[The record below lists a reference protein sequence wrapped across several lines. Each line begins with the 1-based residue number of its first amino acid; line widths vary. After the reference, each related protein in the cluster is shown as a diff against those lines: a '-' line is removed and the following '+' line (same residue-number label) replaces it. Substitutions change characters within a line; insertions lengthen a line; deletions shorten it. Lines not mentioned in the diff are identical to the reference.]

1 MSGDNVMNELPPKK
15 LMATVGSG
23 VTKFRNFVINTF
35 FVLVLLLLIVGGL
48 SNCQTQSVPE
58 GSALIVNPT
67 GTIVERSS
75 LPQSLMQV
83 FENSRAPSETEI
95 GPLLEAIDRAATDVR
110 IKLLVLDLDLLVG
123 MSAAHAN
130 GLGDALERFSESG
143 KKVISYGD
151 FYAQSQYHL
160 ASFADAV
167 YMHPYGQI
175 LLTGYGGSSFFIK
188 DLLDKV
194 GVNVHVFRVGE
205 YKSAVEPY
213 TRNDMSEESRMATEQ
228 LYSDLWQHFIADVA
242 RNRELAEHEVQSYAD
257 NILEIVQAS
266 NGDLARAALES
277 QLVDELMTPDQAI
290 ARIAQDVGYADTNSE
305 EFNGIDYATYLSLLE
320 PSDEATPPYIDII
333 TVQGAITLEGDSLAT
348 ANANVIVEL
357 IRRSRR
363 NEETAAIVVR
373 VDSPGGSQFASELI
387 RQELELAQ
395 LGGTPVVASFGSAA
409 ASGGYWLSATA
420 DEIVSEATT
429 ITGSIGIFS
438 VVTTYEKTLSDLGV
452 HTDGVGTT
460 ANTTGLSTLVGINE
474 AMSGVLQA
482 RVEHGYDQFVNLVAK
497 GRSME
502 KEQVLGL
509 AGGRVWS
516 GEAALDLGLVD
527 QLGGLNEALRRA
539 AELAGVTSWQKRHVD
554 PSRDPRSELIA
565 ELLSAQALVKGPIM
579 RALPIV
585 TDLSKALVRL
595 QWLDDPGGLHVMCME
610 CVTPSHESG
619 SLILRQ

>member
-1 MSGDNVMNELPPKK
+1 MSGDNAMNESPPKN
-15 LMATVGSG
+15 LMASVGSG
-23 VTKFRNFVINTF
+23 VTKFRNFVFNTI
-35 FVLVLLLLIVGGL
+35 FVLVLVLLVIGGL

-58 GSALIVNPT
+58 DSALIINPT

-75 LPQSLMQV
+75 LPQSLLQV
-83 FENSRAPSETEI
+83 FENSRAPHETEI
-95 GPLLEAIDRAATDVR
+95 GPLLQAIDRAAIDPR
-110 IKLLVLDLDLLVG
+110 IKLLVLDLDLLLGV
-123 MSAAHAN
+123 SAAHAN
-130 GLGDALERFSESG
+130 GLGDALDRFSDSG
-143 KKVISYGD
+143 KKIISYGD

-167 YMHPYGQI
+167 YMHPFGQI

-205 YKSAVEPY
+205 YKSAVEPF
-213 TRNDMSEESRMATEQ
+213 TRNDMSEESRMASEK

-242 RNRELAEHEVQSYAD
+242 RNRELAEHQVQSYAD

-290 ARIAQDVGYADTNSE
+290 ARIAQDVGYADSNGE
-305 EFNGIDYATYLSLLE
+305 GFNGIDYATYLSLIE
-320 PSDEATPPYIDII
+320 PRVEFAPPFIDVI
-333 TVQGAITLEGDSLAT
+333 TVQGAITLEGGSLAT

-363 NEETAAIVVR
+363 DEETAAIVVR
-373 VDSPGGSQFASELI
+373 VDSPGGSQFASEMI

-395 LGGTPVVASFGSAA
+395 LGGMPVVASFGSAA

-438 VVTTYEKTLSDLGV
+438 LLTTYEKTLSELGV

-497 GRSME
+497 GRSMKKE
-502 KEQVLGL
+502 KVLSL

-516 GEAALDLGLVD
+516 GEAALDIGLVD
-527 QLGGLNEALRRA
+527 ALGGLSEALGRA
-539 AELAGVTSWQKRHVD
+539 ADLAGVSSWQKRHVD
-554 PSRDPRSELIA
+554 PLRDPRSELIA
-565 ELLSAQALVKGPIM
+565 ELLNVRTLAKDPFIST
-579 RALPIV
+579 LPIV
-585 TDLSKALVRL
+585 TDLTRTLVRL
-595 QWLDDPGGLHVMCME
+595 QWLDDPGSLHVMCME
-610 CVTPSHESG
+610 CISPSHESG